1 MTIFRAFS
9 ILATLARFR
18 LDRNLPEGA
27 RSWWLNLLLL
37 PLRIVRPSES
47 EAVAA
52 RRSLEELGP
61 IFIKFGQ
68 LLSTRQD
75 LFSEEMSRELAK
87 LQDQV
92 PPFDSA
98 EARRMIEE
106 DIGASTSEIFES
118 FSTDPMAS
126 ASVAQ
131 VHPAT
136 LKTDQGPRE
145 VVVKVIRPGIERV
158 IRRDIKLM
166 YLGARLLQRFWPD
179 ARRLHPVAIVRDY
192 ERTILGELDLS
203 MEAAN
208 TRQLR
213 DNWYGSGKLYVPL
226 VYDDLS
232 SRRVMVMERI
242 YGVTATDLTSLNAEN
257 TDLKKLAHLGVEIFF
272 TQVFEDNFFHADMH
286 PGNVFVDITDPSDP
300 TYIALD
306 CAIIGSLTDNDKNYL
321 AKNLLAFFRR
331 DYDEVARLHVQS
343 GWVPSTTD
351 VDEFSRVIRQVVDPF
366 FQKPIKEI
374 SFGNVLLE
382 LFQTAR
388 QFDMEVQ
395 PQLVLLQKTLIN
407 IEGMGR
413 QIYPDL
419 DLWETAAPF
428 MERWMDERVGIAGFI
443 RRISENAPRWIDQLP
458 EIPDL
463 AFNTM
468 VELRELTQQN
478 RQQAE
483 TLGEV
488 REALQAQAQ
497 KSRYQKLGGIA
508 LIGAILSMLLPATG
522 YTAVVDPVISGSV
535 LGSLGVY
542 WLYIHS

>member
-343 GWVPSTTD
+343 CWVPSTTD

>member
-98 EARRMIEE
+98 EARRTIEE

>member
-388 QFDMEVQ
+388 QFEMEVQ

>member
-136 LKTDQGPRE
+136 LKTDRGPRE